1 MLGREAGKLLQIVSM
16 ARILRRLRALSE
28 NAGALRCQECALR
41 CQECTATAAHDS
53 EGLVRR
59 GSRLRVRVRC
69 GKWGGPDC
77 SVALLG

>member
-16 ARILRRLRALSE
+16 ARILRRLSAPSE
-28 NAGALRCQECALR
+28 NAGALM

-69 GKWGGPDC
+69 GKWGCPDC